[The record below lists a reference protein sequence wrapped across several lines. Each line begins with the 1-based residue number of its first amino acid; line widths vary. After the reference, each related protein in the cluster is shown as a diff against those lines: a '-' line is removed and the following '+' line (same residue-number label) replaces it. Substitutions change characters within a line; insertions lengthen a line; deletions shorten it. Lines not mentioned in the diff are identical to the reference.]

1 MSFKEIKTQE
11 ELDAIIKKRLERVEK
26 QFEGYLSPDEI
37 QKLKDGYEEKLKD
50 TSKFDGYTSPE
61 ELEKINKKH
70 KDEISKLQSENSN
83 LKLMSLKS
91 NIAKKY
97 NLPDE
102 IASRL
107 TGKDEGELERD
118 AEELSK
124 FVSVNNV
131 LPLANQTTG
140 EIKENDNREAMRK
153 LVQNLEE
160 GE

>member
-61 ELEKINKKH
+61 ELEKINKKY

>member
-50 TSKFDGYTSPE
+50 TSKFDGYISPE